1 MFNILT
7 DGLPT
12 EYEGYLINPEFFNGI
27 FISECLKDRN
37 NLFGNDDYSKIQKI
51 YTAFTMLYG
60 NGIPP
65 FEVALKGLKWFLNCG
80 NEEEDNSNKDNK
92 EYFDFLIDAPRI
104 YSAFK
109 VKYNINLATEKKL
122 HWFEFIYLF
131 NDLNKTAFREVV
143 NIRMMKPSEYKH
155 YGKEAIAEIKRQKR
169 KFELNKV
176 NLEKDYTPEQNK
188 LIDEFYNLI
197 GGENNVRI

>member
-37 NLFGNDDYSKIQKI
+37 NLFGNDNYSKIQKI

-65 FEVALKGLKWFLNCG
+65 FELALKGLGWFLNCG
-80 NEEEDNSNKDNK
+80 DEEEK
-92 EYFDFLIDAPRI
+92 EIDE
-104 YSAFK
+104 
-109 VKYNINLATEKKL
+109 LLDT
-122 HWFEFIYLF
+122 
-131 NDLNKTAFREVV
+131 
-143 NIRMMKPSEYKH
+143 
-155 YGKEAIAEIKRQKR
+155 
-169 KFELNKV
+169 KFEIEYLTYIFLLFV
-176 NLEKDYTPEQNK
+176 IVL
-188 LIDEFYNLI
+188 
-197 GGENNVRI
+197 

>member
-1 MFNILT
+1 MFNILI
-7 DGLPT
+7 DGLPKD
-12 EYEGYLINPEFFNGI
+12 YEGYLINPEFFNGI
-27 FISECLKDRN
+27 LISECLKDRE
-37 NLFGNDDYSKIQKI
+37 NLFGSDDYSKIQKI

-65 FEVALKGLKWFLNCG
+65 FEIAMNGLKWFLNCG
-80 NEEEDNSNKDNK
+80 NDIEENSGKSNK
-92 EYFDFLIDAPRI
+92 EYFDFLLDAPRI

-109 VKYNINLATEKKL
+109 VKYNINLATEKNL

-155 YGKEAIAEIKRQKR
+155 YSKEAIAEIKRQKR
-169 KFELNKV
+169 KFELNKT
-176 NLEKDYTPEQNK
+176 NLGNNYTQEQNK
-188 LIDEFYNLI
+188 VIDEFYNLI
-197 GGENNVRI
+197 GGEK